1 MKTPIVLFAVLLL
14 KACVFAAELDSEGID
29 YQVFSDAFKEQF
41 MLADPDDQIPSI
53 VFLANRMTMDEIYPD
68 AVSLDMKD
76 RRSFVVTRLR
86 SRFDDVSK
94 DVMSFLQ
101 GKAESKEVTK
111 LRPLWIINGIR
122 LTASRAAIA
131 ELVGRFPVVIYLTLD
146 PEFENSLDDGWG
158 VIETLAPETWEQFGA
173 DGSGVIV
180 GHKDSGINFA
190 GCARFDGR
198 IWTNP
203 GEDLNGNGSIDED
216 EDNGID
222 DDGNGYIDDFHG
234 WGFDHNNNDVT
245 DTDPWG
251 SGQHGTRTSSVICS
265 NPSSTGN
272 RTAMAP
278 GAKLMVLRAFRTQ
291 GAVFEASQYAI
302 EMGANVISA
311 SLSFKQ
317 DECWSNSVLECPNR
331 IAHRWVSEVE
341 LAAGLIHANSTGNL
355 GCGSTPRPLCL
366 GAPSDCPPPA
376 MTAGHYQQGGVS
388 SIVAVAAYS
397 SNGTFDQ
404 TSRVGPA
411 AWSREDQCMHP
422 RSPWCGPD
430 GSTSAYPEEFEDYP
444 YATGE
449 HGLLKPDITA
459 PTIVEAVSGNC
470 GQGSINGTS
479 GATPHVGG
487 ALAVIYSA
495 FPGITPEEAYLVLV
509 NGALDAGD
517 AGPDTTWG
525 FGKLRLLS
533 AIQRGD
539 DTLGSVAG
547 TVSES
552 PSGDLLEGVRVT
564 VEGAQPVWTDANGN
578 YELFLRPGTYTGAY
592 EKFGY
597 QTVLRN
603 INIIAG
609 QVDDGNLTLSLAA
622 DASVSVVVTDG
633 DEVLLQ
639 DVLVRHPL
647 SGQETFTNFE
657 GIASFP
663 VMYSGINEFIIG
675 ENVEMFERLSITPSL
690 QAGQNTVPAEL
701 ERSRLA
707 GPTLPDQYGYIAYDD
722 LDFGGPFF
730 DWVELSEGLGDN
742 LNISGDGC
750 ASRTLPFNLQF
761 YGAQTNQ
768 INISANGH
776 VEFGT
781 PCSQDW
787 SRWPIPAPDAPNN
800 YISVFWQD
808 YRPELGGG
816 VYYHYDAENHRAIVQ
831 WEDVP
836 EWFETGRATFQ
847 VHVYD
852 PAFNG
857 DHLGNSVIEIHF
869 EDYQGRLETSIGIEN
884 ASGTDG
890 LQYAF
895 QLFYAAGAAPVR
907 AGRAIRFTTDVYESA
922 DDGPGVVPRDFVLM
936 QNYPNPFNST
946 TTFRLNVPQVSQV
959 SLKLYD
965 VTGRETAVITDGTVQ
980 AGTHSVNFNA
990 TGLST
995 GIYFVRMEANGST
1008 VAARKILFLK

>member
-1 MKTPIVLFAVLLL
+1 MKLALLTL
-14 KACVFAAELDSEGID
+14 MICAAALMPARAAELSPT
-29 YQVFSDAFKEQF
+29 
-41 MLADPDDQIPSI
+41 LPDILSSASATDQIAVI
-53 VFLANRMTMDEIYPD
+53 VFLDSKLSMDEVYPEAKQLPMGPRREYVVRVLKERFALMSPD
-68 AVSLDMKD
+68 VMKYLEGFTKTGDVSL
-76 RRSFVVTRLR
+76 
-86 SRFDDVSK
+86 
-94 DVMSFLQ
+94 
-101 GKAESKEVTK
+101 
-111 LRPLWIINGIR
+111 LRPLWIMNAIR
-122 LTASRAAIA
+122 LTATRDVLIKLASD
-131 ELVGRFPVVIYLTLD
+131 FPEVIYVAHDPVYENTLD
-146 PEFENSLDDGWG
+146 TGWG
-158 VIETLAPETWEQFGA
+158 VAEIGAPQVWSQFGA
-173 DGSGVIV
+173 RGQGVIV

-190 GCARFDGR
+190 GCARFADR
-198 IWTNP
+198 IWMNL
-203 GEDLNGNGSIDED
+203 GEDVNHDGQLDGADQNGV
-216 EDNGID
+216 D
-222 DDGNGYIDDFHG
+222 DDGNGYIDDFNG
-234 WGFDHNNNDVT
+234 WNFDDNTNTVSDNN
-245 DTDPWG
+245 G
-251 SGQHGTRTSSVICS
+251 HGTRTGSVISS
-265 NPSSTGN
+265 NPTTG
-272 RTAMAP
+272 TCDTVSVAP
-278 GAKLMVLRAFRTQ
+278 QATLMVLLGYLTQ
-291 GAVFEASQYAI
+291 GAVFESSQYAL
-302 EMGANVISA
+302 ENGANVISA

-317 DECWSNSVLECPNR
+317 SECNSPNLRECPNR
-331 IAHRWVSEVE
+331 VGFRWVSEME
-341 LAAGLIHANSTGNL
+341 LAAGIIHANSTGNDGL
-355 GCGSTPRPLCL
+355 SNPRPLSTS
-366 GAPSDCPPPA
+366 APSDCPPPA
-376 MTAGHYQQGGVS
+376 MTPGHYQQGGVS
-388 SIVAVAAYS
+388 SVVAVGAYNA
-397 SNGTFDQ
+397 NGTHGSF
-404 TSRVGPA
+404 SGIGPS
-411 AWSREDQCMHP
+411 AWSRQDICVHP
-422 RSPWCGPD
+422 RVPWCGPE
-430 GSTSAYPEEFEDYP
+430 GTPSEYPEEFEDYP
-444 YATGE
+444 YASGE

-459 PTIVEAVSGNC
+459 PTVVDAVASTC
-470 GQGSINGTS
+470 GCSSINGTS

-847 VHVYD
+847 VHIYD